1 MFPSTTTHRDSQWI
15 CDDLSPHSSTKTMGK
30 QSLFRVC
37 FRKQHSMGMAI
48 QLGWRWFLIILDYPW
63 WFLMILDDSW
73 KFLMVLDDSWSF
85 LMILDDS
92 WWFFMILDD
101 SWWSLMILDDSWW
114 SLMILDDSWWF
125 LGWWWFLFGKQF
137 WTGPGL
143 LSRELVL
150 FVASS
155 RIRVTSLDHDGLGIG
170 REVIG

>member
-92 WWFFMILDD
+92 WWF
-101 SWWSLMILDDSWW
+101 LMILGVVMIPVWQTVLDRTWPAFPRAGPFRCVLQDS
-114 SLMILDDSWWF
+114 SDI
-125 LGWWWFLFGKQF
+125 
-137 WTGPGL
+137 
-143 LSRELVL
+143 SRPRRSGDWKGGNWVDKE
-150 FVASS
+150 
-155 RIRVTSLDHDGLGIG
+155 I
-170 REVIG
+170 